1 MNQLKA
7 TLGELEEDWQATKSA
22 FEPQL
27 GYVQTALTSS
37 MLPPTSTLRQAGR
50 RWRPYFT
57 GKASS
62 TDIYYP
68 LLSDLGRKL
77 QLRRRGAILTIIC
90 DNAGRIKEERAN
102 ISLIFRRVTL
112 KQNDL
117 LYQLEIS
124 HEQIASATQRLPLG
138 KEAGW
143 DELPY
148 KIIQR
153 FEEFFLTALHQVFEA
168 SQLCE
173 SLLPSMRGSEVF
185 PVSKPHGG
193 LGLNRLRPISLP
205 PMGYQRIVNTMCC
218 ADPICFGF
226 ALKDEQSLE
235 SYGITSG
242 TFINVFQ
249 REAPPPVA
257 ELSLPGCVTEVTG
270 RDLAKLQ
277 ADLKVTTLA
286 MWQIR
291 KPETIDALLTAIPA
305 LEQDYMAT
313 GIMQDIDMIR
323 MLAAPDN
330 LESYPLFRA
339 GQVSLGD
346 ISCGCRILQDHRVL
360 REALQASFNMLQQ
373 EPSSSSGHISYSLDS
388 LSDDD
393 MEDQSWFT
401 IAMFTITMGVAMSGP
416 ITPAHLANALA
427 SVVGNAPAP
436 PGSTPITA
444 EMFSQAMQNALGA
457 VGTPS
462 LQVGSPPA
470 QTYTGQLQQM
480 REMGITDEAVSVQA
494 LEATGGDVNAAID
507 FIFNMDTSQDPPPS
521 S

>member
-1 MNQLKA
+1 MSEAAKQKKQSH
-7 TLGELEEDWQATKSA
+7 TEW
-22 FEPQL
+22 
-27 GYVQTALTSS
+27 
-37 MLPPTSTLRQAGR
+37 
-50 RWRPYFT
+50 YF
-57 GKASS
+57 
-62 TDIYYP
+62 
-68 LLSDLGRKL
+68 
-77 QLRRRGAILTIIC
+77 
-90 DNAGRIKEERAN
+90 
-102 ISLIFRRVTL
+102 
-112 KQNDL
+112 
-117 LYQLEIS
+117 
-124 HEQIASATQRLPLG
+124 
-138 KEAGW
+138 
-143 DELPY
+143 
-148 KIIQR
+148 
-153 FEEFFLTALHQVFEA
+153 QVFRPTA
-168 SQLCE
+168 PLF
-173 SLLPSMRGSEVF
+173 PSFHDVA
-185 PVSKPHGG
+185 
-193 LGLNRLRPISLP
+193 
-205 PMGYQRIVNTMCC
+205 QRIVNTMCC

-277 ADLKVTTLA
+277 ADLKVALANHSYTT
-286 MWQIR
+286 MIR

-330 LESYPLFRA
+330 LE
-339 GQVSLGD
+339 
-346 ISCGCRILQDHRVL
+346 RILQDHRVL

-393 MEDQSWFT
+393 MEDQ
-401 IAMFTITMGVAMSGP
+401 GVAMSGP

-427 SVVGNAPAP
+427 SVVANAPAP
-436 PGSTPITA
+436 PGSTPITE